1 MILSKVRDNNYTLLT
16 APHTY
21 TWGLFINVCNLVD
34 FVVLSLFTQ
43 LHTAALRLIV
53 QSWLDVP
60 TLATRRLH
68 ACHHATSP
76 QRRKVELWARNV
88 REFCLKCRLSRY
100 I

>member
-68 ACHHATSP
+68 ACHHARAP
-76 QRRKVELWARNV
+76 RGGLWARNV
-88 REFCLKCRLSRY
+88 L
-100 I
+100 